1 MEPVSRFAYGLRG
14 VGARSRHAASVPT
27 GASTRAAAKKKGLEE
42 SDPNRIRRS
51 VRVKAKDA
59 APEGKQRA
67 PKRKSSSSLVAKR
80 NPVGGKR
87 PAANNKGRTGLR
99 TRG

>member
-1 MEPVSRFAYGLRG
+1 MAQFKHLPLALLAVLIT
-14 VGARSRHAASVPT
+14 VP
-27 GASTRAAAKKKGLEE
+27 TRAAAKKKGLEE

-87 PAANNKGRTGLR
+87 PAANNKGRTG
-99 TRG
+99 RG